1 MVRVVVLA
9 ANKDGVCLAACLLA
23 ENKGFEGYQSRDL
36 TQYKSQMMETGINTF
51 EDDMQ
56 PFRCSFS

>member
-23 ENKGFEGYQSRDL
+23 ENKSFGGYHSGCP
-36 TQYKSQMMETGINTF
+36 TQYKSHLKGTGINTF
-51 EDDMQ
+51 GDPMRPPRD
-56 PFRCSFS
+56 SFL